1 MARSS
6 TYPLVDRILDGRLAD
21 LLTTWRAEG
30 ATFLDIA
37 YRLRS
42 EHDIKVSVATVQ
54 RWVEMVE
61 TQDGA
66 A

>member
-21 LLTTWRAEG
+21 LLTDWRAEG
-30 ATFLDIA
+30 VTLQDIA

-42 EHDIKVSVATVQ
+42 EHDIKVSIATVK
-54 RWVEMVE
+54 RWVGLAEAE
-61 TQDGA
+61 KA
-66 A
+66 S